1 MVRILAALFALGMLA
16 VPAGMAVAQPAA
28 DTPVEYREAPAAQS
42 GKGRKVAGMW
52 NGTRP
57 ARGGAY
63 RWPYLAIGSVV
74 AVFAT
79 IGLVKYIRYLERMR
93 RRTVPKPSR

>member
-1 MVRILAALFALGMLA
+1 MVRILAALFALAMLA
-16 VPAGMAVAQPAA
+16 VPAGVAIAAQPAPEA
-28 DTPVEYREAPAAQS
+28 PVEYRDTPAAQS
-42 GKGRKVAGMW
+42 GEGRKVAGMW

-79 IGLVKYIRYLERMR
+79 VGLIKYVRYVERMR
-93 RRTVPKPSR
+93 RRTVADQ

>member
-1 MVRILAALFALGMLA
+1 MVRILAALFALGMLV
-16 VPAGMAVAQPAA
+16 VPAGVAIAQPAPEA
-28 DTPVEYREAPAAQS
+28 PVEYREAPAAQA

-74 AVFAT
+74 AVFAG
-79 IGLVKYIRYLERMR
+79 IGLVKYVRYIERTR
-93 RRTVPKPSR
+93 RRTAP